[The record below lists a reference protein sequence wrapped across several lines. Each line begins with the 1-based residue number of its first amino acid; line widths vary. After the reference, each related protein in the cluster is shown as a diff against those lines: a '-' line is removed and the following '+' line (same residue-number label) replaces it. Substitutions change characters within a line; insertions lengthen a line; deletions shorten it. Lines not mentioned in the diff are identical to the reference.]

1 VADQSTPHSTP
12 TTKRHTRVAARP
24 FFKTARRYARIA
36 IYAKDRNMTQIN
48 LRPWQSEAIKKALSW
63 LVQVKTDR
71 HFLINAAPGAGKTIC
86 ASVIAA
92 NLLEK
97 NEIDRVIVIAPR
109 SEVVRQWADEYK
121 IVTGRTMTK
130 VTGAH
135 AEIEDYGTDLCA
147 TWAAVQGLQDGFQ
160 KVCRSSKTLVICD
173 EHHHA
178 AVEAAWGENS
188 DSAFADAKYVLVL
201 TGTPIR
207 SDGQE
212 TIWFAYDSEGQIS
225 HPEAGTYTLS
235 YGKAVDL
242 GYCRPITFHRHEGH
256 FSVSLPDGENISVS
270 GAESAALSPALQR
283 IRGLQQALD
292 FYRLACTPRYLADG
306 VSPDLKSYQASMLQY
321 GIAKLNDIRDT
332 IPNAGGLVIA
342 PNIEVAEYMTALLE
356 EMEDEKPMLV
366 HSQMANAE
374 ARIGSYK
381 NTNKRWLVSV
391 AMISE
396 GVDIKRLRI
405 LVYLPYA
412 QTELAFRQAMGRVV
426 RSLGDDDY
434 SRAYVV
440 MPTHRI
446 LEEYARRVEL
456 EMSPSA
462 RKETEA
468 PPTKTCPKCEAKNP
482 KNAKTCSECG
492 HEFPPRQESFKTCEE
507 CGALNLMAAA
517 ECQECG
523 HSFRAQFEITLNEAL
538 RLGAIVRGMDI
549 DEEEV
554 RDGEA
559 NKAEILSGVLASGDD
574 ALIKVIKQLPEESW
588 GRLRKILNRE

>member
-1 VADQSTPHSTP
+1 
-12 TTKRHTRVAARP
+12 
-24 FFKTARRYARIA
+24 
-36 IYAKDRNMTQIN
+36 MTQIN
-48 LRPWQSEAIKKALSW
+48 LRPWQAQAIKQALVW
-63 LVQVKTDR
+63 LMETKTDR

-92 NLLEK
+92 KLLEK
-97 NEIDRVIVIAPR
+97 NEVDRVIVIAPR
-109 SEVVRQWADEYK
+109 SEVVRQWADEFK
-121 IVTGRTMTK
+121 IATGRSMTK

-135 AEIEDYGTDLCA
+135 GEIEDYGTDLCA
-147 TWAAVQGLQDGFQ
+147 TWSAVQGLQDGFQ
-160 KVCRSSKTLVICD
+160 QVCRTSKTLVICD

-178 AVEAAWGENS
+178 AVEAAWGEKA
-188 DSAFADAKYVLVL
+188 DSAFGNAKYVLVL

-212 TIWFAYDSEGQIS
+212 TIWFAYDSDGKIS

-235 YGKAVDL
+235 YGDAVEL
-242 GYCRPITFHRHEGH
+242 GYCRPITFHRHEGR
-256 FSVSLPDGENISVS
+256 FSVSLPDGESIPVS
-270 GAESAALSPALQR
+270 GAESATLSPSLQR

-306 VSPDLKSYQASMLQY
+306 ISPDPNSYQASMLEY

-342 PNIEVAEYMTALLE
+342 PNIEVAEYMAALLE
-356 EMEDEKPMLV
+356 ELEHEKPVLV
-366 HSQMANAE
+366 HSQMVNAE

-446 LEEYARRVEL
+446 LEEYARRVER

-462 RKETEA
+462 RKETK
-468 PPTKTCPKCEAKNP
+468 PPATKTCPTCEAKNP
-482 KNAKTCSECG
+482 KSAETCSECG
-492 HEFPPRQESFKTCEE
+492 HEFPPRPQSFKTCAE
-507 CGALNLMAAA
+507 CGALNLIGSE

-523 HSFRAQFEITLNEAL
+523 HSFRAEFEITLNEAL

-549 DEEEV
+549 EEEEV

-559 NKAEILSGVLASGDD
+559 NKAEILSSVLASGDD

-588 GRLRKILNRE
+588 GRLKKILNRQ

>member
-1 VADQSTPHSTP
+1 MS
-12 TTKRHTRVAARP
+12 
-24 FFKTARRYARIA
+24 
-36 IYAKDRNMTQIN
+36 QID
-48 LRPWQSEAIKKALSW
+48 LRPWQAQAVKKALNW
-63 LVQVKTDR
+63 LIEARADR

-92 NLLEK
+92 KLLEK
-97 NEIDRVIVIAPR
+97 KEIDRVIVIAPR
-109 SEVVRQWADEYK
+109 SEVVRQWAEEYK
-121 IVTGRTMTK
+121 VVTGRPMTK

-147 TWAAVQGLQDGFQ
+147 TWSAIQGLQDGFQ
-160 KVCRSSKTLVICD
+160 QVCRTSKALVICD

-178 AVEAAWGENS
+178 AVEAAWGS
-188 DSAFADAKYVLVL
+188 KADSAFVNAKYVLVL

-212 TIWFAYDSEGQIS
+212 TIWFAYDSEGQLN

-235 YGKAVDL
+235 YGDAVDL
-242 GYCRPITFHRHEGH
+242 GYCRPITFHRHEGR
-256 FSVSLPDGENISVS
+256 FSVSLPDGESIGVS
-270 GAESAALSPALQR
+270 GTANTEFSQGLQR

-292 FYRLACTPRYLADG
+292 FYKLACTPRYLADG
-306 VSPDLKSYQASMLQY
+306 VSPDLKSYQASMLEY
-321 GIAKLNDIRDT
+321 GIAKLNDIRDL

-342 PNIEVAEYMTALLE
+342 PNIEVAQYMTDLLE
-356 EMEDEKPMLV
+356 ELENEKPMLV

-374 ARIGSYK
+374 ARIASFK

-426 RSLGDDDY
+426 RSLGEEDY

-440 MPTHRI
+440 MPTHRV
-446 LEEYARRVEL
+446 LEEFARRVER
-456 EMSPSA
+456 EMSPQA
-462 RKETEA
+462 RKEA
-468 PPTKTCPKCEAKNP
+468 PLPATKICPTCAAKNP
-482 KNAKTCSECG
+482 KDAKVCRECST
-492 HEFPPRQESFKTCEE
+492 EFPPRPQAFKKCEK
-507 CGALNLMAAA
+507 CGALNLIGSE

-523 HSFRAQFEITLNEAL
+523 HSFRLEFEITLNEAL
-538 RLGAIVRGMDI
+538 RVGAIVRGMDL
-549 DEEEV
+549 DEDEV
-554 RDGEA
+554 RDGEE
-559 NKAEILSGVLASGDD
+559 NKAEILSNVLASGDD

-588 GRLRKILNRE
+588 GRLKENFESAISCGEVFLATVNRTRNHGPS

>member
-1 VADQSTPHSTP
+1 VDDQSTPRFTP
-12 TTKRHTRVAARP
+12 ITIDRSRRVEKQYCKMLKPCAQSA
-24 FFKTARRYARIA
+24 TN
-36 IYAKDRNMTQIN
+36 AKDHTMTQIN
-48 LRPWQSEAIKKALSW
+48 LRPWQVKAINKALTW
-63 LVQVKTDR
+63 LLETRTDR

-92 NLLEK
+92 QLLEK
-97 NEIDRVIVIAPR
+97 KEINRVIVIAPR
-109 SEVVRQWADEYK
+109 SEVVRQWGDEFK
-121 IVTGRTMTK
+121 AVTGRAMTK

-147 TWAAVQGLQDGFQ
+147 TWSAVQGLQDGFQ
-160 KVCRSSKTLVICD
+160 QVCLTSKTLVICD

-178 AVEAAWGENS
+178 AVEAAWGEKA
-188 DSAFADAKYVLVL
+188 DSAFVNAKYVLVL
-201 TGTPIR
+201 TGTPVR

-212 TIWFAYDSEGQIS
+212 TIWFGYDSEGQID
-225 HPEAGTYTLS
+225 HPDAGTYSLT
-235 YGKAVDL
+235 YGEAVDL
-242 GYCRPITFHRHEGH
+242 GYCRPITFHRHEGR
-256 FSVSLPDGENISVS
+256 FSVSLPDGENIAVS
-270 GAESAALSPALQR
+270 GTGDTDLTPSLKR

-292 FYRLACTPRYLADG
+292 FYKLACTPRYLADE
-306 VSPDLKSYQASMLQY
+306 VTPDPKSYQASMLEF
-321 GIAKLNDIRDT
+321 GIAKLNDIRDL

-342 PNIEVAEYMTALLE
+342 PNIEVAEYMSALLE
-356 EMEDEKPMLV
+356 ELENEKPVLV

-374 ARIGSYK
+374 ARISSYK

-440 MPTHRI
+440 MPTHRT
-446 LEEYARRVEL
+446 LEEYARRVER

-462 RKETEA
+462 RQEDKQPT
-468 PPTKTCPKCEAKNP
+468 TKTCPVCEAKNP
-482 KNAKTCSECG
+482 KIAETCSECG
-492 HEFPPRQESFKTCEE
+492 SEFPPRPQSFKTCEH
-507 CGALNLMAAA
+507 CGALNLMGSD
-517 ECQECG
+517 ECQSCG
-523 HSFRAQFEITLNEAL
+523 HSFRTEFEITLNEAL
-538 RLGAIVRGMDI
+538 RVGAIVRGMDL
-549 DEEEV
+549 EEDEV
-554 RDGEA
+554 RDGEQ
-559 NKAEILSGVLASGDD
+559 NKAEILSNVLNSGDD

-588 GRLRKILNRE
+588 GRLRKILNRQ

>member
-1 VADQSTPHSTP
+1 MASQWVSLFTPITEKP
-12 TTKRHTRVAARP
+12 TRKAEKRFCEMVKHFVLN
-24 FFKTARRYARIA
+24 A
-36 IYAKDRNMTQIN
+36 IYARGIKMSQVN
-48 LRPWQSEAIKKALSW
+48 LRPWQAEAIKKALIW
-63 LVQVKTDR
+63 LVDLKADR
-71 HFLINAAPGAGKTIC
+71 RFLINAAPGAGKTIC

-92 NLLEK
+92 NLLERG
-97 NEIDRVIVIAPR
+97 EIDRVIVIAPR

-121 IVTGRTMTK
+121 IVTGRSMTK

-135 AEIEDYGTDLCA
+135 GDIDDYGTDLCA

-160 KVCRSSKTLVICD
+160 QVCRVSKTLVICD

-178 AVEAAWGENS
+178 AVEAAWGEKA
-188 DSAFADAKYVLVL
+188 DSAFIDAKYVLIL

-212 TIWFAYDSEGQIS
+212 TIWFAYDSNGKID
-225 HPEAGTYTLS
+225 HPELGTYTLS
-235 YGKAVDL
+235 YGTAVDL
-242 GYCRPITFHRHEGH
+242 GYCRPITFHRHEGN
-256 FSVSLPDGENISVS
+256 FSVSLPDGGNIAVS
-270 GAESAALSPALQR
+270 GAVGAVLSPELQR
-283 IRGLQQALD
+283 VRGLQQALD
-292 FYRLACTPRYLADG
+292 FYKLACTPRYLADG
-306 VSPDLKSYQASMLQY
+306 VSPDMNSYQASMLRY
-321 GIAKLNDIRDT
+321 GIAKLNDIRDA
-332 IPNAGGLVIA
+332 IPHAGGLVIA
-342 PNIEVAEYMTALLE
+342 PNIEVAEYMAALLE
-356 EMEDEKPMLV
+356 EMENEKPTLV
-366 HSQMANAE
+366 HSQMVNAE

-426 RSLGDDDY
+426 RSLGNDDY
-434 SRAYVV
+434 SRAYVI

-446 LEEYARRVEL
+446 LEEYARRVER
-456 EMSPSA
+456 EMSPTA
-462 RKETEA
+462 RADERPTN
-468 PPTKTCPKCEAKNP
+468 TKTCPECEAQNP
-482 KNAKTCSECG
+482 KSAQVCGECG

-507 CGALNLMAAA
+507 CGALNLMAST

-523 HSFRAQFEITLNEAL
+523 YSFRAEFEITLNEAL

-549 DEEEV
+549 EEDEV
-554 RDGEA
+554 REGEA
-559 NKAEILSGVLASGDD
+559 NKAEILSSVLSSGDD

-588 GRLRKILNRE
+588 GRLRRILNRE

>member
-1 VADQSTPHSTP
+1 
-12 TTKRHTRVAARP
+12 
-24 FFKTARRYARIA
+24 
-36 IYAKDRNMTQIN
+36 MTQIN
-48 LRPWQSEAIKKALSW
+48 LRPWQAQAIKQALVW
-63 LVQVKTDR
+63 LVETKTDR

-92 NLLEK
+92 QLMEK
-97 NEIDRVIVIAPR
+97 DEIDRVIVIAPR
-109 SEVVRQWADEYK
+109 SEVVRQWADEFK
-121 IVTGRTMTK
+121 IVTGRSMTK

-135 AEIEDYGTDLCA
+135 GEIEDYGTDLCA
-147 TWAAVQGLQDGFQ
+147 TWSAVQGLQDGFQ
-160 KVCRSSKTLVICD
+160 KVCRTSRTLVICD

-178 AVEAAWGENS
+178 AVEAAWGEKA
-188 DSAFADAKYVLVL
+188 DSAFGDAKYVLVL

-212 TIWFAYDSEGQIS
+212 TIWFAYDSNGKIS

-235 YGKAVDL
+235 YGDAVEL
-242 GYCRPITFHRHEGH
+242 SYCRPITFHRHEGR
-256 FSVSLPDGENISVS
+256 FSVSLPDGESIPVS
-270 GAESAALSPALQR
+270 GAESATLSLGLQR

-306 VSPDLKSYQASMLQY
+306 ISPDPNSYQASMLEY

-342 PNIEVAEYMTALLE
+342 PNIEVAEYMAALLE
-356 EMEDEKPMLV
+356 ELEHEKPVLV
-366 HSQMANAE
+366 HSQMVNAE
-374 ARIGSYK
+374 ARIASYK

-446 LEEYARRVEL
+446 LEEYARRVER

-462 RKETEA
+462 RIEA
-468 PPTKTCPKCEAKNP
+468 KPPATKTCPTCEAQNP
-482 KNAKTCSECG
+482 KSAETCSECG
-492 HEFPPRQESFKTCEE
+492 HEFPPRPQSFKTCEE
-507 CGALNLMAAA
+507 CGALNLMGSD

-523 HSFRAQFEITLNEAL
+523 HSFRAEFEITLNEAL

-549 DEEEV
+549 EEEEV

-588 GRLRKILNRE
+588 GRLKKILNRE